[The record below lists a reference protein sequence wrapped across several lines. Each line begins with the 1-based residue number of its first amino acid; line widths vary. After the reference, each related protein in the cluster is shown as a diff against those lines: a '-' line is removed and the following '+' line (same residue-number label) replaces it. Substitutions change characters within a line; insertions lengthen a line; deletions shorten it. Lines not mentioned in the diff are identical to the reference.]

1 MRQLL
6 RIRWL
11 VCGAALLSLG
21 SCATSQQ
28 WMDFGRTE
36 LARTVADILG
46 QLFQQTIQ
54 GST

>member
-1 MRQLL
+1 MRKLL

-11 VCGAALLSLG
+11 VCGATLLALS
-21 SCATSQQ
+21 SCAPSQQ

-36 LARTVADILG
+36 LARAVADILG